1 MKDLYNNIVNFD
13 LCSKT
18 DNISVGDLR
27 DLVEANILRKSEKYE
42 IIFGF
47 ETNDYGVRKFIDD
60 EGYGYV
66 YYNEYE
72 NGVFMIEKYYFI
84 N

>member
-1 MKDLYNNIVNFD
+1 MAATIEELKEMIV
-13 LCSKT
+13 
-18 DNISVGDLR
+18 DLR
-27 DLVEANILRKSEKYE
+27 MDLVEANILRKSEKYE